1 MPYDRGGNQL
11 VPFSPP
17 LGAGA
22 DLLKMF
28 MQFLQPPFQ
37 QQVATLT
44 ICGKKERALKRATT
58 FHDDDTPPE
67 MGWTEPSV
75 DLREKRFPQR
85 TEPSV
90 DLPEQRVPQR
100 TQPSAAGKGNSKR
113 VSEATAVVI
122 AAIKRKRAEKAE
134 GKKAEEKEKKA
145 EEKAEADEGIPK
157 RQKKKMAPLDT
168 PCPNKR
174 KQLDEHTPQ
183 KETPQKKAKTSA
195 DTLKKG
201 DSPAKP
207 AELPIESRIYGTE
220 KGKIVNEAS
229 RSNWRVRMH
238 GNTSKSFSYKA
249 YGSDE
254 KAFTAAVAYL
264 DSL

>member
-67 MGWTEPSV
+67 MG
-75 DLREKRFPQR
+75 PQR

-183 KETPQKKAKTSA
+183 KETPQTKTQA
-195 DTLKKG
+195 HAQT
-201 DSPAKP
+201 
-207 AELPIESRIYGTE
+207 
-220 KGKIVNEAS
+220 VQN
-229 RSNWRVRMH
+229 
-238 GNTSKSFSYKA
+238 
-249 YGSDE
+249 
-254 KAFTAAVAYL
+254 
-264 DSL
+264 